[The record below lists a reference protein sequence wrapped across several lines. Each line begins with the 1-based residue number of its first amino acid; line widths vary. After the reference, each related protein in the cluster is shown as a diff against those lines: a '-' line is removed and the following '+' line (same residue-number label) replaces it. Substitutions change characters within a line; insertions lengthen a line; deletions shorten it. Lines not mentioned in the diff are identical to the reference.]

1 MNKQTTTTRQTYVT
15 PDIRIRPIWTEHSFL
30 ATATIPPIQ
39 EEQEEW

>member
-15 PDIRIRPIWTEHSFL
+15 PVLRIRPARTELSFL